1 MPPSTVILTILGYIA
16 AVLLLSR
23 LAARRG
29 RGDFFALRSHRW
41 WVVTFGMVSACMSG
55 VSFVSVPGI
64 VASSGFGY
72 LQMCIGFFL
81 GYLVIAFVLAPLYF
95 RLGTVSIYG
104 WLEGRFGLMARR
116 CGGWLFFGA
125 QLLRASMRLYLLCIT
140 QQLMVFDP
148 LGLPFWLNVLLTV
161 GALLGYTWGGGVR
174 SVVASDM
181 LRTVCMVAAIA
192 LSVVF
197 IARALPGSLT
207 DTVRGSGMTRVFFFD
222 DGDSP
227 NYFWKQLLGGFFI
240 VIAMTGMDQE
250 MMQRTLTCR
259 SLSGAKRQL
268 VLSSALQI
276 LVIAGF
282 LLLGVLL
289 YAYAAGASSLTGSS
303 PTGDALFPTVATGGG
318 LPLLVGVLFVLGLA
332 AASYGAGGSALTA
345 LTTAF
350 TVDILGARSAP
361 KGTPCSG
368 TPLSPGPSA
377 PSLAPAPPSVSCV
390 PAAQELVSAGPLPL
404 PLSGGGQ
411 ARCMEHPSSAPQL
424 RIIHLAMAGAM
435 AALVLVFRALW
446 DRSVLDAI
454 YTVAGYT
461 YGPLLGLFA
470 FGILTRRRLPG
481 GQSMKKPDF
490 MDSPAKTLEQSMKK
504 PNYMDSPAET
514 FEQSTEKP
522 DSMDSLGAG
531 YRTSRPAWIIPA
543 ALLAPP
549 VICWLLSRYSA
560 ALFGGYQFG
569 YELLPLNG
577 ALTFLLLLAISRKK
591 AE

>member
-55 VSFVSVPGI
+55 VSFVSVPGM

-140 QQLMVFDP
+140 QQLMIFDP

-161 GALLGYTWGGGVR
+161 GVLLGYTWGGGVR

-197 IARALPGSLT
+197 IARTLPDSLA
-207 DTVRGSGMTRVFFFD
+207 DTVRDSGMMRVFFFD

-276 LVIAGF
+276 VVIAGF

-318 LPLLVGVLFVLGLA
+318 LPLIVGVLFVLGLA

-350 TVDILGARSAP
+350 TVDILGGR
-361 KGTPCSG
+361 
-368 TPLSPGPSA
+368 
-377 PSLAPAPPSVSCV
+377 
-390 PAAQELVSAGPLPL
+390 
-404 PLSGGGQ
+404 
-411 ARCMEHPSSAPQL
+411 L
-424 RIIHLAMAGAM
+424 RIIHLVMAGAM

-470 FGILTRRRLPG
+470 FGILTRRHLP
-481 GQSMKKPDF
+481 
-490 MDSPAKTLEQSMKK
+490 
-504 PNYMDSPAET
+504 
-514 FEQSTEKP
+514 
-522 DSMDSLGAG
+522 
-531 YRTSRPAWIIPA
+531 RRPVWLLPA

-577 ALTFLLLLAISRKK
+577 ALTFLLLLAISRRK